1 MGFNTAL
8 SGLRA
13 ASSDLD
19 VIGNNIANGGT
30 VGFKRSRAEF
40 HDLYSQAV
48 LGGGNNQKG
57 YGVFVQTVAQQ
68 FGQGNIKSTDRNLD
82 LVVNG
87 SGFFVTKSHNGL
99 AYTRQGI
106 FSLNKDGYV
115 VSNTGDFLQGFTADA
130 SGVIIPGALSDLQ
143 INAQYLDPRQTS
155 GIDIDFNLD
164 SRDTVLA
171 RRGSLTESNNTAV
184 VANAQLANTNGYNA
198 GSFILQDTSQSP
210 VVTVAT
216 LNIPSAANMQASAIA
231 SELISN
237 GEQYGVMSAS
247 ANTRVKVDVSNLVAL
262 LGSSAPAGASVSIN
276 NQAIDLSSVN
286 SINEL
291 AIAISNLTGVNAQID
306 SSAPNEI
313 RVYNNTGDNIAVAL
327 SNTGTNVAVQGA
339 TGAAF
344 TNAGAAVNVADGATS
359 TVGGEVTIQLENNLQ
374 IAAAPAPATL
384 PNIFT
389 IPLTYTPFADNEF
402 DPNDPATYNHATQV
416 QIFDSLGNPHTLTS
430 YFVKEETNPS
440 TPNVSDW
447 SMYLLIDGEDIGDPV
462 VSSGSA
468 TRARFSVQFDQDGNL
483 LSSNPIVVT
492 NWVPLDSNGDPINAL
507 QPINVSSGG
516 NILPLP
522 DPPTSSNFVFDIT
535 NSTQFGSLFAV
546 KNLSQ
551 NGYSVG
557 RMTDLNVSETG
568 VIFGRYSNGQNT
580 TLGQVALANFVNPQG
595 LQPIGKTAWMEAF
608 DSGEPVIGT
617 PNTGTL
623 GSIRSGALEE
633 ANVDVAE
640 ELVSLIIAQ
649 RNYQANA
656 KTIETEDTV
665 TQTII
670 NLR

>member
-40 HDLYSQAV
+40 HDLYSQAM
-48 LGGGNNQKG
+48 LGGGNSKAGN
-57 YGVFVQTVAQQ
+57 GVFVQTVAQQ
-68 FGQGNIKSTDRNLD
+68 FNQGNIRSTDRNLD
-82 LVVNG
+82 MVING
-87 SGFFVTKSHNGL
+87 GGFFVTKNPHGL

-106 FSLNKDGYV
+106 FSLNKDGYIV
-115 VSNTGDFLQGFTADA
+115 TNTGDFLQGFVADA

-155 GIDIDFNLD
+155 GVDIDFNLD
-164 SRDTVLA
+164 SRETVLA
-171 RRGSLTESNNTAV
+171 RRGSLTVSNNTAV
-184 VANAQLANTNGYNA
+184 VANAQLANTNGYST
-198 GSFILQDTSQSP
+198 GSFILQDISQSP
-210 VVTVAT
+210 AVTVAT
-216 LNIPSAANMQASAIA
+216 LNVPSAANMQASTIA
-231 SELISN
+231 SELVSN
-237 GEQYGVMSAS
+237 GEQYGIMSAS
-247 ANTRVKVDVSNLVAL
+247 ANTRVKVDATNLAAL
-262 LGSSAPAGASVSIN
+262 LGSSAPAGASISIN
-276 NQAIDLSSVN
+276 NQAIALSSVN

-313 RVYNNTGDNIAVAL
+313 RVYNNTGDNISITL
-327 SNTGTNVAVQGA
+327 NNTGTNVAVQGA

-359 TVGGEVTIQLENNLQ
+359 TVGGEVTMQLENNLQ

-389 IPLTYTPFADNEF
+389 IPLTYTPFAENEF
-402 DPNDPATYNHATQV
+402 DPNKPATYNHATQV

-430 YFVKEETNPS
+430 YFVKEEANPL
-440 TPNVSDW
+440 TPNASDW

-462 VSSGSA
+462 ASGGAA
-468 TRARFSVQFDQDGNL
+468 TRARFSVQFDRDGNL
-483 LSSNPIVVT
+483 LSSNPIVIT
-492 NWVPLDSNGDPINAL
+492 NWVPLDSNGNPINAL
-507 QPINVSSGG
+507 QPINVSAGG

-522 DPPTSSNFVFDIT
+522 DPPTSSNFVFNIAD
-535 NSTQFGSLFAV
+535 STQFGSLFAIES
-546 KNLSQ
+546 LSQ

-557 RMTDLNVSETG
+557 RMTDLSVSETG
-568 VIFGRYSNGQNT
+568 IIFGRYSNGQNT
-580 TLGQVALANFVNPQG
+580 TLGQVALANFANSQG
-595 LQPIGKTAWMEAF
+595 LQPIGKTAWMETF
-608 DSGEPVIGT
+608 DSGVPVVGT

-623 GSIRSGALEE
+623 GSLRAGSLEE

-640 ELVSLIIAQ
+640 ELVGLIIAQ